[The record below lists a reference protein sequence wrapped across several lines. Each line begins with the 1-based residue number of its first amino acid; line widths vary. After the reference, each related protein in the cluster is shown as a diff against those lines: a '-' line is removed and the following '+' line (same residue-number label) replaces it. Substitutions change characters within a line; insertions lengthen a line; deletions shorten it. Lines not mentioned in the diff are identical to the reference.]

1 MRKRKLYFGAR
12 RRNPAPR
19 PFHWEIK
26 WFREWLGGQPRSDIH
41 IGHVRDGFSETV
53 YPTTL
58 LNSGLNV
65 TFQAPPG
72 DVYQRIG
79 E

>member
-1 MRKRKLYFGAR
+1 MRKRKLYFGER

-19 PFHWEIK
+19 PLHWEIK
-26 WFREWLGGQPRSDIH
+26 WFREWLGSGFRSDIH
-41 IGHVRDGFSETV
+41 LGHGIGEVV
-53 YPTTL
+53 YPTKVVP
-58 LNSGLNV
+58 NA

>member
-1 MRKRKLYFGAR
+1 MRKRKLYFGDR

-19 PFHWEIK
+19 PLHWEIK
-26 WFREWLGGQPRSDIH
+26 WFREWLGTGLCSDIH
-41 IGHVRDGFSETV
+41 IGHGLGEVF

-58 LNSGLNV
+58 LNSGDKA
-65 TFQAPPG
+65 TFQGPPG
-72 DVYQRIG
+72 DVYARLG